1 LGAPDPLHL
10 LGSGAGQRHREA
22 RRQDPG
28 AAGSRLKARR
38 SYIDLYGF
46 LPEPCVRL
54 LESGP
59 DGEELMLRVIAKLG
73 GSSVK
78 IPVQLSP
85 RAVLVQELGP
95 DDAEAVWKIWRGDG
109 AGGEISVDFPRMT
122 ATQQKVRRIRLLA
135 LLASGCLMR
144 EAARRMG
151 VTERTAYA
159 MK

>member
-1 LGAPDPLHL
+1 M
-10 LGSGAGQRHREA
+10 
-22 RRQDPG
+22 
-28 AAGSRLKARR
+28 KARR
-38 SYIDLYGF
+38 SYIDVYGF

-54 LESGP
+54 LESGKG
-59 DGEELMLRVIAKLG
+59 GEELMLRVIGRLG

-78 IPVQLSP
+78 IPVKLS
-85 RAVLVQELGP
+85 ANSVLVQELGP

-122 ATQQKVRRIRLLA
+122 ATQQKIRRIRLLA
-135 LLASGCLMR
+135 LLESGLIMR

-159 MK
+159 MKGRAIALGETEADTPPQLDLFPAA